1 MSVDSV
7 KTFFADNGLDYAI
20 TEFDTS
26 TENVEL
32 AAAALGVAPALIAKT
47 LAFRMN
53 DGHGILVV
61 MKGDAR
67 VDNRKFK
74 ATFNVKSRM
83 MSYDEVVE
91 ITGHPVG
98 GVCPFGLKQK
108 MDIFLDESLR
118 QFDKVYPAAGSK
130 NSCVE
135 ITPDEIRRITD
146 ARWVDVCK

>member
-7 KTFFADNGLDYAI
+7 RAFFADNGLDYEI

-32 AAAALGVAPALIAKT
+32 AARALGVEPSLIAKT

-53 DGHGILVV
+53 DGQGILVV
-61 MKGDAR
+61 MTGDAR

-74 ATFNVKSRM
+74 ETFNVKSRM
-83 MSYDEVVE
+83 MSHDEVIE
-91 ITGHPVG
+91 MTGHPVG
-98 GVCPFGLKQK
+98 GVCPFGLQQP

-118 QFDKVYPAAGSK
+118 QFEKVYPAAGSK
-130 NSCVE
+130 NSCIE
-135 ITPDEIRRITD
+135 ITPDEICRITGG
-146 ARWVDVCK
+146 RWVDVCK